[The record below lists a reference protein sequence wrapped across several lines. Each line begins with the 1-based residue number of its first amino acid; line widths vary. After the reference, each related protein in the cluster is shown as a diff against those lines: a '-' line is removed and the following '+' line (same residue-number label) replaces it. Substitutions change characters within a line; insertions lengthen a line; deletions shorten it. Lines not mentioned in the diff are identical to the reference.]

1 MKLFLLMLAVLA
13 DIAFV
18 FTIKRNLERKITSI
32 EEEAYDLLVI
42 VVCVLIIG
50 YICIVYIA

>member
-1 MKLFLLMLAVLA
+1 MKLFLLMLAVLT

-18 FTIKRNLERKITSI
+18 STIKRNLERKITSI

>member
-50 YICIVYIA
+50 YIAYIF

>member
-1 MKLFLLMLAVLA
+1 MKLFLLMLAILA

-18 FTIKRNLERKITSI
+18 STIKRNLERKITSI